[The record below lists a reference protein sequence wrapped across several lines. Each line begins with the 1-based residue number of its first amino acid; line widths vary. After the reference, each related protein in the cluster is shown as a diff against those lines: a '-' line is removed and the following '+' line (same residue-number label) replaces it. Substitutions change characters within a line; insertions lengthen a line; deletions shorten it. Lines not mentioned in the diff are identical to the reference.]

1 MRKRKKFIG
10 IIITRNLV
18 NYPTVINYGG
28 REGCTGASTTLLI
41 YSIVNLLRWVTGTYI
56 FIVISFILFYR
67 LDIS

>member
-10 IIITRNLV
+10 IIITQNLV

-41 YSIVNLLRWVTGTYI
+41 YSLRWVTGTYI